1 MEKERG
7 FFLIETIAVSMLL
20 LSIAAFCFTYQR
32 IDQQRIYT
40 EAAVT
45 AYFLAQ
51 EQIALIEMQPAEVL
65 RSQTNFPWLGQSP
78 LEFNGQKFSL
88 NAVLSPEP
96 NSDFLRRITVTISWG
111 KAQKKHVKSYQKL
124 IAYDT

>member
-7 FFLIETIAVSMLL
+7 FFLIETIALSMLL
-20 LSIAAFCFTYQR
+20 LSITAFCFTYQR

-51 EQIALIEMQPAEVL
+51 EQIALVEMQPTEVL
-65 RSQTNFPWLGQSP
+65 RSQTSFSWLGQSS
-78 LEFNGQKFSL
+78 LECNGQKFSL
-88 NAVLSPEP
+88 HSMLSPEP
-96 NSDFLRRITVTISWG
+96 NSDSLRRLTVTISWDG
-111 KAQKKHVKSYQKL
+111 AQKKHTKSYQKL